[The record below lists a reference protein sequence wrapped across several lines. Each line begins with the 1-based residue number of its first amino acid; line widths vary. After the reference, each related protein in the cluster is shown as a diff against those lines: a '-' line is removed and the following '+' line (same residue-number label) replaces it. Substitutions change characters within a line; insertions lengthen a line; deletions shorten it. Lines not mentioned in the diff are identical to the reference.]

1 MGNDFIVKTEEL
13 RKEYRLPGETI
24 HALKGID
31 LTVNPGEFVTVMGPS
46 GAGKTTLLNILG
58 LLDKPTSGNFEF
70 GVFNGSGKL
79 SPEKLRR
86 NFIGFVFQEFYLI
99 PSLKAVENVALPNTF
114 GTDKDDA
121 SRLLELVGLSDRSS
135 HYPRELSGGEMQ
147 RVAIARAL
155 YGKPKLILADEP
167 TGNLDTR
174 NAENIFGLLRELA
187 VKEKI
192 SVIAATHNSH
202 LAKKSH
208 RIVNLRS
215 GEIVN
220 EEVMCDG

>member
-1 MGNDFIVKTEEL
+1 MKEEYTVKAEGL
-13 RKEYRLPGETI
+13 HKEYRLPGETV

-31 LTVNPGEFVTVMGPS
+31 LSVSPGEFVTIMGPS

-58 LLDKPTSGNFEF
+58 LLDKPTSG
-70 GVFNGSGKL
+70 VFNFGSLNGSQKL

-99 PSLKAVENVALPNTF
+99 PSLKAKENVALPNTF

-121 SRLLELVGLSDRSS
+121 ARLLDLVGLKERAS

-174 NAENIFGLLRELA
+174 NAERIFGLLGELA
-187 VKEKI
+187 QREGV
-192 SVIAATHNSH
+192 SVIAATHNSY

-208 RIVNLRS
+208 RILHLRS

-220 EEVMCDG
+220 EEVMDNG